1 MMMFNSSLIFVL
13 LAVIAPSLG
22 CSDLETD
29 LGSALATLEAAIEA
43 FGCYPNIT
51 DEQCPCMTEDGICLV
66 GNETIDDVE
75 CFATKLEVLRNIMY
89 TLLDDLENIT
99 TTRPDDCPNL
109 VGCAALVSGCETDE
123 VAVVDP
129 VGTILPSVNLA
140 TKVSG
145 LTTADP
151 EACYYV
157 FSYSNAPFTLTTRL
171 ENGSDYTNLVLDT
184 GSATGIAHCNAVVY
198 VAFVNGS
205 DTILAID
212 TLNSN
217 TVSTIADITCSP
229 GKVRVYGSR
238 VYFSDCNEIKSVNKT
253 GGDEQ
258 DEVKFSMNIVS
269 FDVLED
275 GKIVFADTAGGLWVY
290 DETTDC
296 FTLIDCE
303 DTASSDVLLNRCT
316 EFIYVVYPDRA
327 YLSRYNATSFTE
339 GDTLLYTEST
349 PRGCPSLAFEPNCAR
364 SVDGNAFP

>member
-1 MMMFNSSLIFVL
+1 MMFSSSLIFVL

-22 CSDLETD
+22 SISLEQNLT
-29 LGSALATLEAAIEA
+29 SALARLDAATTA
-43 FGCYPNIT
+43 FGSYSNIT
-51 DEQCPCMTEDGICLV
+51 DEQCPCMTQDGICLI

-75 CFATKLEVLRNIMY
+75 CFATKLEVLRNILLS
-89 TLLDDLENIT
+89 LLDDLDNIT
-99 TTRPDDCPNL
+99 ISRPDDCPNL

-140 TKVSG
+140 TNVSG
-145 LTTADP
+145 LTTDDSAG
-151 EACYYV
+151 CYNVY
-157 FSYSNAPFTLTTRL
+157 SYTNAPFTLTTRL
-171 ENGSDYTNLVLDT
+171 ENGSDYTNLVMNT
-184 GSATGIAHCNAVVY
+184 GSATGIAYCNGVVY

-212 TLNSN
+212 TANSN

-229 GKVRVYGSR
+229 GKVRVYNSR
-238 VYFSDCNEIKSVNKT
+238 VYFSDCNEIRSVNKT

-258 DEVKFSMNIVS
+258 DEVKFSMTIVS

-290 DETTDC
+290 DETTNC
-296 FTLIDCE
+296 FTLVNCE
-303 DTASSDVLLNRCT
+303 DTASSDVLVNRCT
-316 EFIYVVYPDRA
+316 QFIFVVYPDRS
-327 YLSRYNATSFTE
+327 YLSRYNATSYTE
-339 GDTLLYTEST
+339 GDKLPYTEST